1 MHVAALV
8 QWEVSSLIDW
18 THTPAHTDQD
28 EWMTQSSW
36 SVCSDNAT
44 STLRGSAVPHAHD
57 QSIDDTC
64 VRLHTLS
71 EWNIILVCCCFSDD
85 IHNIVDNVCTSVLA
99 STHEH
104 ELMSN
109 YEQLIAADVNM
120 DEQTG
125 GSARWQP
132 LLEGAVWTAVLGH

>member
-1 MHVAALV
+1 MLLF
-8 QWEVSSLIDW
+8 S
-18 THTPAHTDQD
+18 
-28 EWMTQSSW
+28 
-36 SVCSDNAT
+36 
-44 STLRGSAVPHAHD
+44 
-57 QSIDDTC
+57 
-64 VRLHTLS
+64 
-71 EWNIILVCCCFSDD
+71 SDD

-99 STHEH
+99 SAHEH

-132 LLEGAVWTAVLGH
+132 LLEGAVWTVVLGH